1 VLSIALAV
9 GAPVATAAL
18 VASVLLRRPLL
29 SRATARSIHQYRSGL
44 DSLGRIAAAQRRSR
58 LAR

>member
-1 VLSIALAV
+1 MAIAV

-29 SRATARSIHQYRSGL
+29 SRATSRSIRRYRSGL
-44 DSLGRIAAAQRRSR
+44 DTLSRIAKTQRRSR